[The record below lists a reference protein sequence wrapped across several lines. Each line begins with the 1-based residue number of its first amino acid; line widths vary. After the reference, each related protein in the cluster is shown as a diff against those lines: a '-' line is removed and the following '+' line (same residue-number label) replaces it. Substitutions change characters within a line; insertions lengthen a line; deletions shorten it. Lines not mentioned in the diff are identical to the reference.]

1 LLAPALTLAAL
12 LTACSGNEST
22 PGKAQAGAG
31 TGANGGA
38 GASPMGGAGGSSG
51 AAAGRGGSAPM
62 TGGSGG
68 SAAGAGGTSGAIAA
82 AGAAGRSGTGGSSAG
97 QAGGGR
103 GGAQGGGAGGV
114 AEGGR
119 GGISGGNGGAT
130 GGTGNAAGCTRELLQ
145 STLDGYFVAL
155 AAHDKSTLPLADTV
169 KFTENGET
177 MELGSA
183 GLWKT
188 AGELKYEQTALDT
201 EQCMTASHAVV
212 PDGGMDIPLALR
224 LRLVNGKLTEIEH
237 IAIHSGDYSVASNTS
252 AMISADMTVHFDEPV
267 PEDQRNS
274 YEELTKWMD
283 KYYRAFPQGVCNTAS
298 GCKRLENGGGNFD
311 CAASAGCMSGD
322 PMGTPKLKP
331 RLILADEE
339 RGIGVGFTM
348 FTGGYTDMH
357 MFKMYG
363 GKVYAVHAIL
373 GSAGSSGWD

>member
-1 LLAPALTLAAL
+1 
-12 LTACSGNEST
+12 
-22 PGKAQAGAG
+22 
-31 TGANGGA
+31 
-38 GASPMGGAGGSSG
+38 M
-51 AAAGRGGSAPM
+51 
-62 TGGSGG
+62 GGSGG
-68 SAAGAGGTSGAIAA
+68 SAAGAGGTGGTGGAA
-82 AGAAGRSGTGGSSAG
+82 AGAGGSGAGAGAGGGGAG
-97 QAGGGR
+97 QAGSGGSGGAQSGGAGGVAGGGR
-103 GGAQGGGAGGV
+103 GGM
-114 AEGGR
+114 
-119 GGISGGNGGAT
+119 SGGNGGAT
-130 GGTGNAAGCTRELLQ
+130 GGTGNATGCTRELLQ
-145 STLDGYFVAL
+145 ITLDGYFTAL

-169 KFTENGET
+169 KFTENGDA

-188 AGELKYEQTALDT
+188 AGQVKYQQTALDT
-201 EQCMTASHAVV
+201 EKCMTASHAVV
-212 PDGGMDIPLALR
+212 PDGTMDIPLALR

-237 IAIHSGDYSVASNTS
+237 IAIHQGDYSVASNTN
-252 AMISADMTVHFDEPV
+252 AMISADMTVNWNDPA
-267 PEDQRNS
+267 PEGQQNS

-311 CAASAGCMSGD
+311 CATGAGCMSGD
-322 PMGTPKLKP
+322 PTGSPKLDP
-331 RLILADEE
+331 RLILADDE